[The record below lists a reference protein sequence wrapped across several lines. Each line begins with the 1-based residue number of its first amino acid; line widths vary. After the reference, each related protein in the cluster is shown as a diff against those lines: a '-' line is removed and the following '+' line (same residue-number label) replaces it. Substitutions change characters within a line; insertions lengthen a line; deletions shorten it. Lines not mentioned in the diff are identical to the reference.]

1 MDYSVTFARHYSRL
15 VWLLLH
21 ETSNVDEQKA
31 TLRALVTVSR
41 DGAVTL
47 VSDGADVTAN
57 GHDVPSV
64 LSGVSDVVRR
74 MTAHGVRDIMFD
86 AGAAPAGVLGSA
98 RILAADASV
107 GDGGAGAEAKLT
119 ALGAPSERFTRE
131 PVADA
136 APIAAPI
143 AAPGAASAPAA
154 APAASEAPPVAAA
167 PAPQPVPPPVAPTPA
182 APASA
187 APPAAPAAP
196 PSAPAAPVP
205 AAAPVAATTEP
216 GALPD
221 FGFEDADVID
231 EEALKDKLRPTPR
244 ATAAVPAAP
253 ARPPEGGG
261 MFAQFAAT
269 RTPTASHRELLAQLE
284 QASGVNVLTQ
294 VLDDLVAIAESSARD
309 ARQAVVCEIL
319 CRVTKRE
326 PQIHEF
332 EAKRAF
338 VMAQRRLAKPMLLR
352 AIVQELPHAADQRDA
367 FIAVLTRAGEDGAD
381 ALIEQIAAIS
391 GQNERRVYFDALLQL
406 QAGIP
411 TLIHMLGDARWFVAR
426 NAAELLGE
434 MQAREAEPQL
444 TELLKHSD
452 DRVRRAATSAL
463 MRLGT
468 SRALQAIQDALKD
481 GAPAMRMQAAAAL
494 VTRKDVKTAATL
506 IRALEEEKDEEVQA
520 AFLLALGKLG
530 TPDAVQRLLKAV
542 EAERGLFKKKSTA
555 YRVAAVQGLGE
566 ARSAEATDALK
577 GLQTDKDE
585 EVREAATFALVR
597 IARQSAPP
605 VQPKA

>member
-31 TLRALVTVSR
+31 SLRMLVTVCK
-41 DGAVTL
+41 DGPVTL
-47 VSDGADVTAN
+47 ASDGADVTAN
-57 GHDVPSV
+57 GHEVPSV
-64 LSGVSDVVRR
+64 LSGATDVVRR
-74 MTAHGVRDIMFD
+74 MAAHGVREIVFD

-98 RILAADASV
+98 RILAGDATA
-107 GDGGAGAEAKLT
+107 GDGGAAADAKLA
-119 ALGAPSERFTRE
+119 ALNAASVRFTRE
-131 PVADA
+131 PAA
-136 APIAAPI
+136 APTAPPASPVAPPPTLSEPPVVAAPAPPLPPAVAPAA
-143 AAPGAASAPAA
+143 AAPAPAA
-154 APAASEAPPVAAA
+154 APAA
-167 PAPQPVPPPVAPTPA
+167 
-182 APASA
+182 
-187 APPAAPAAP
+187 
-196 PSAPAAPVP
+196 
-205 AAAPVAATTEP
+205 EP

-253 ARPPEGGG
+253 SRPPEGGG
-261 MFAQFAAT
+261 MFAQFAAS
-269 RTPTASHRELLAQLE
+269 RAPTASHRDLLAQLE

-294 VLDDLVAIAESSARD
+294 VLDDLVAIAESAARD
-309 ARQAVVCEIL
+309 ARAAVVTEIL
-319 CRVTKRE
+319 CRVTRRE

-352 AIVQELPHAADQRDA
+352 AIVQELPHAGDQRDA

-391 GQNERRVYFDALLQL
+391 GQNERRVYFDALLLL
-406 QAGIP
+406 QAGVP

-444 TELLKHSD
+444 TELLKHTD

-468 SRALQAIQDALKD
+468 SRAMQAIQDALKD

-506 IRALEEEKDEEVQA
+506 VRALEEEKDEEVQV
-520 AFLLALGKLG
+520 AFLLALGKLA

-542 EAERGLFKKKSTA
+542 EPERGLFKKKGTA

-566 ARSAEATDALK
+566 ARSPEASEALK
-577 GLQTDKDE
+577 ALQSDKDE

-605 VQPKA
+605 IQPKA

>member
-31 TLRALVTVSR
+31 TLRALVTVAK

-57 GHDVPSV
+57 GHDVPGV
-64 LSGVSDVVRR
+64 LSGVTDVVRR
-74 MTAHGVRDIMFD
+74 MTAHGVREIVFD
-86 AGAAPAGVLGSA
+86 AGAAPAGILGSA

-119 ALGAPSERFTRE
+119 ALGAASVRFTRE
-131 PVADA
+131 PVT
-136 APIAAPI
+136 APTTA
-143 AAPGAASAPAA
+143 
-154 APAASEAPPVAAA
+154 APPVAVPA
-167 PAPQPVPPPVAPTPA
+167 PAIAPPPSEAPAVAAAVPVAPASAPPPPAAVPAPAAPTPA
-182 APASA
+182 AA
-187 APPAAPAAP
+187 AAPA
-196 PSAPAAPVP
+196 VP
-205 AAAPVAATTEP
+205 TTEP

-244 ATAAVPAAP
+244 VTAAVPAAP
-253 ARPPEGGG
+253 SRAPEGGG
-261 MFAQFAAT
+261 MFAQFAAS
-269 RTPTASHRELLAQLE
+269 RTPTASHRDLLAQLE

-294 VLDDLVAIAESSARD
+294 VLDDLVAIAESAARD
-309 ARQAVVCEIL
+309 ARLAVVCEIL
-319 CRVTKRE
+319 CRVTRRE

-352 AIVQELPHAADQRDA
+352 AIVQELPHASDQRDA

-444 TELLKHSD
+444 TELLKHTD

-468 SRALQAIQDALKD
+468 SRAMQAIQDALKD

-506 IRALEEEKDEEVQA
+506 VRALEEEKDEEVQV

-542 EAERGLFKKKSTA
+542 EPERGLFKKKA
-555 YRVAAVQGLGE
+555 VGYRVAAVQALGE
-566 ARSAEATDALK
+566 ARSPEASEALK
-577 GLQTDKDE
+577 ALQSDKDE

-605 VQPKA
+605 IQPKA

>member
-31 TLRALVTVSR
+31 SLRMLVTVCK
-41 DGAVTL
+41 DGPVTL
-47 VSDGADVTAN
+47 ASDGADVTAN
-57 GHDVPSV
+57 GHEVPSV
-64 LSGVSDVVRR
+64 LSGVPDVVRR
-74 MTAHGVRDIMFD
+74 MAAHGLREIVFD

-98 RILAADASV
+98 RILAGDATP
-107 GDGGAGAEAKLT
+107 GDGGAAADAKLT
-119 ALGAPSERFTRE
+119 ALNAASVRFTRE
-131 PVADA
+131 PVAAPTAPAPPVATPPAPSERPVVA
-136 APIAAPI
+136 APAPPPAVAPAAT
-143 AAPGAASAPAA
+143 APAPAA
-154 APAASEAPPVAAA
+154 APAAE
-167 PAPQPVPPPVAPTPA
+167 
-182 APASA
+182 
-187 APPAAPAAP
+187 
-196 PSAPAAPVP
+196 PS
-205 AAAPVAATTEP
+205 
-216 GALPD
+216 ALPD

-253 ARPPEGGG
+253 SRAPEGGG
-261 MFAQFAAT
+261 MFAQFAAS
-269 RTPTASHRELLAQLE
+269 RAPTASHRDLLAQLE

-294 VLDDLVAIAESSARD
+294 VLDDLVAIAESAARD
-309 ARQAVVCEIL
+309 ARAAVVTEIL
-319 CRVTKRE
+319 CRVTRRE

-352 AIVQELPHAADQRDA
+352 AIVQELPHAGDQRDA

-391 GQNERRVYFDALLQL
+391 GQNERRVYFDALLLL
-406 QAGIP
+406 QAGVP

-444 TELLKHSD
+444 TELLKHTD
-452 DRVRRAATSAL
+452 DRVRRAGTSAL

-468 SRALQAIQDALKD
+468 SRAMQAIQDALRD

-506 IRALEEEKDEEVQA
+506 VRALEEEKDEEVQA
-520 AFLLALGKLG
+520 AFLLALGKLA

-542 EAERGLFKKKSTA
+542 EPERGLFKKKGTA

-566 ARSAEATDALK
+566 ARSPEATEALK
-577 GLQTDKDE
+577 SLQSDKDE

>member
-1 MDYSVTFARHYSRL
+1 
-15 VWLLLH
+15 
-21 ETSNVDEQKA
+21 
-31 TLRALVTVSR
+31 
-41 DGAVTL
+41 
-47 VSDGADVTAN
+47 
-57 GHDVPSV
+57 
-64 LSGVSDVVRR
+64 
-74 MTAHGVRDIMFD
+74 
-86 AGAAPAGVLGSA
+86 
-98 RILAADASV
+98 
-107 GDGGAGAEAKLT
+107 
-119 ALGAPSERFTRE
+119 
-131 PVADA
+131 
-136 APIAAPI
+136 
-143 AAPGAASAPAA
+143 
-154 APAASEAPPVAAA
+154 
-167 PAPQPVPPPVAPTPA
+167 
-182 APASA
+182 
-187 APPAAPAAP
+187 
-196 PSAPAAPVP
+196 
-205 AAAPVAATTEP
+205 
-216 GALPD
+216 
-221 FGFEDADVID
+221 VID

-244 ATAAVPAAP
+244 ATVAVPAAP

-261 MFAQFAAT
+261 MFAQFTAS
-269 RTPTASHRELLAQLE
+269 RTPTASHRDLLAQLE

-294 VLDDLVAIAESSARD
+294 VLDDLVAIAESAARD

-319 CRVTKRE
+319 CRVTRRE

-352 AIVQELPHAADQRDA
+352 AVVQELPHAGDQRDT

-406 QAGIP
+406 QAGVP

-444 TELLKHSD
+444 TELLRHTD

-468 SRALQAIQDALKD
+468 SRAMQAIQDALKD

-506 IRALEEEKDEEVQA
+506 VRALDEEKDEEVQV
-520 AFLLALGKLG
+520 AFLLALGKLA

-542 EAERGLFKKKSTA
+542 EPERGLFKKKATA

-566 ARSAEATDALK
+566 ARSPEASEALK
-577 GLQTDKDE
+577 ALQSDKDE

-605 VQPKA
+605 IQPKA

>member
-31 TLRALVTVSR
+31 TLRALVTVSK

-47 VSDGADVTAN
+47 VSDGADVSAN
-57 GHDVPSV
+57 GHDVPGV
-64 LSGVSDVVRR
+64 LSGVTDVVRR
-74 MTAHGVRDIMFD
+74 MTAHGVREIVFD
-86 AGAAPAGVLGSA
+86 VTAAPAGVLGSA
-98 RILAADASV
+98 RILAGDASV
-107 GDGGAGAEAKLT
+107 GDGGVGAEAKLT
-119 ALGAPSERFTRE
+119 ALGAPSVRFTRDPASE
-131 PVADA
+131 AAAPVSAPVA
-136 APIAAPI
+136 APVE
-143 AAPGAASAPAA
+143 APAA
-154 APAASEAPPVAAA
+154 REAPPVAAA
-167 PAPQPVPPPVAPTPA
+167 PAAPP
-182 APASA
+182 
-187 APPAAPAAP
+187 APPAAAPAPAPVAAPAVPAPAA
-196 PSAPAAPVP
+196 SAPAAPAP
-205 AAAPVAATTEP
+205 AAAPASTPPAAEP

-221 FGFEDADVID
+221 LGFGDVEVLD
-231 EEALKDKLRPTPR
+231 EQTMRDKMRPTPR
-244 ATAAVPAAP
+244 ATTAVPAAP

-261 MFAQFAAT
+261 MFAQFTAS
-269 RTPTASHRELLAQLE
+269 RTPTASHRDLLTQLE

-294 VLDDLVAIAESSARD
+294 VLDDLVAIAESAARD
-309 ARQAVVCEIL
+309 ARIAVVCEIL
-319 CRVTKRE
+319 CRVTRRE
-326 PQIHEF
+326 PQVHEF

-352 AIVQELPHAADQRDA
+352 AIVQELPHAGDQREA

-406 QAGIP
+406 QAGVP

-468 SRALQAIQDALKD
+468 SRAMQAIQDALKD

-506 IRALEEEKDEEVQA
+506 VRALEEEKDEEVQV
-520 AFLLALGKLG
+520 AFLLALGKLA

-542 EAERGLFKKKSTA
+542 EPERGLFKKKSTA
-555 YRVAAVQGLGE
+555 FRVAAVQGLGE
-566 ARSAEATDALK
+566 ARSPEASDALK
-577 GLQTDKDE
+577 GLQSDKDE

>member
-1 MDYSVTFARHYSRL
+1 MGHMDYSVTFARHYSRL

-31 TLRALVTVSR
+31 TLRALVTVAK

-57 GHDVPSV
+57 GHDVPGV
-64 LSGVSDVVRR
+64 LSGVTDVVRR
-74 MTAHGVRDIMFD
+74 MTAHGVREIVFD
-86 AGAAPAGVLGSA
+86 AGAAPAGILGSA

-119 ALGAPSERFTRE
+119 ALGAASVRFTRE
-131 PVADA
+131 PVT
-136 APIAAPI
+136 APTTA
-143 AAPGAASAPAA
+143 
-154 APAASEAPPVAAA
+154 APPVAVPA
-167 PAPQPVPPPVAPTPA
+167 PAIAPPPSEAPAVAAAVPVAPASAPPPPAAVPAPAAPTPA
-182 APASA
+182 AA
-187 APPAAPAAP
+187 AAPA
-196 PSAPAAPVP
+196 VP
-205 AAAPVAATTEP
+205 TTEP

-244 ATAAVPAAP
+244 VTAAVPAAP
-253 ARPPEGGG
+253 SRAPEGGG
-261 MFAQFAAT
+261 MFAQFAAS
-269 RTPTASHRELLAQLE
+269 RTPTASHRDLLAQLE

-294 VLDDLVAIAESSARD
+294 VLDDLVAIAESAARD
-309 ARQAVVCEIL
+309 ARLAVVCEIL
-319 CRVTKRE
+319 CRVTRRE

-352 AIVQELPHAADQRDA
+352 AIVQELPHASDQRDA

-444 TELLKHSD
+444 TELLKHTD

-468 SRALQAIQDALKD
+468 SRAMQAIQDALKD

-506 IRALEEEKDEEVQA
+506 VRALEEEKDEEVQV

-542 EAERGLFKKKSTA
+542 EPERGLFKKKA
-555 YRVAAVQGLGE
+555 VGYRVAAVQALGE
-566 ARSAEATDALK
+566 ARSPEASEALK
-577 GLQTDKDE
+577 ALQSDKDE

-605 VQPKA
+605 IQPKA

>member
-31 TLRALVTVSR
+31 TLRALVTVGK

-47 VSDGADVTAN
+47 ASDGADVTAN
-57 GHDVPSV
+57 GHDVPGV
-64 LSGVSDVVRR
+64 LSGVTDVVRR
-74 MTAHGVRDIMFD
+74 MTAHGVREIVFD
-86 AGAAPAGVLGSA
+86 AGAAPAGILGSA

-107 GDGGAGAEAKLT
+107 GDGGAGAEAKLA
-119 ALGAPSERFTRE
+119 ALGAPSVRFTRE
-131 PVADA
+131 PVTTATSATPPVA
-136 APIAAPI
+136 APVVPAP
-143 AAPGAASAPAA
+143 APPPAA
-154 APAASEAPPVAAA
+154 APA
-167 PAPQPVPPPVAPTPA
+167 PAAPTPA
-182 APASA
+182 AA
-187 APPAAPAAP
+187 AAPAAP
-196 PSAPAAPVP
+196 
-205 AAAPVAATTEP
+205 TEP

-253 ARPPEGGG
+253 SRPPEGGG
-261 MFAQFAAT
+261 MFAQFAAS
-269 RTPTASHRELLAQLE
+269 RTPTASHRDLLAQLE

-294 VLDDLVAIAESSARD
+294 VLDDLVAIAESAARD
-309 ARQAVVCEIL
+309 AKASVVCEIL
-319 CRVTKRE
+319 CRVTRRE

-338 VMAQRRLAKPMLLR
+338 VMAQRRLAKPMVLR
-352 AIVQELPHAADQRDA
+352 AIVQELPHAGDQRDA

-406 QAGIP
+406 QAGVP

-444 TELLKHSD
+444 TEQLRHTD

-468 SRALQAIQDALKD
+468 SRAMQAIQDALKD

-506 IRALEEEKDEEVQA
+506 VRALEEEKDEEVQV
-520 AFLLALGKLG
+520 AFLLALGKLA

-542 EAERGLFKKKSTA
+542 EPERGLFKKKGTA

-566 ARSAEATDALK
+566 ARSPEASEALK
-577 GLQTDKDE
+577 ALQSDKDE

-605 VQPKA
+605 IQPKA

>member
-31 TLRALVTVSR
+31 SLRALVTVAK

-47 VSDGADVTAN
+47 ASDGADLGAN
-57 GHDVPSV
+57 GHDVPGV
-64 LSGVSDVVRR
+64 LSGVTDVVRR
-74 MTAHGVRDIMFD
+74 MTAHGVREIVFD
-86 AGAAPAGVLGSA
+86 AAAAPAGVLGSA

-107 GDGGAGAEAKLT
+107 GDGGAGAEAKLA
-119 ALGAPSERFTRE
+119 ALGAPSVRFTRE
-131 PVADA
+131 AV
-136 APIAAPI
+136 
-143 AAPGAASAPAA
+143 
-154 APAASEAPPVAAA
+154 AASEPAAVAA
-167 PAPQPVPPPVAPTPA
+167 PAPAPTEPPVAPVPTPA
-182 APASA
+182 PAPAPTVA
-187 APPAAPAAP
+187 
-196 PSAPAAPVP
+196 PSAPTAPIV
-205 AAAPVAATTEP
+205 EP

-221 FGFEDADVID
+221 FGFGEVDMVD
-231 EEALKDKLRPTPR
+231 EEAMRDKLRPTPR
-244 ATAAVPAAP
+244 ASVAIPAEPTRA
-253 ARPPEGGG
+253 PEGGG
-261 MFAQFAAT
+261 MFAQFAAS
-269 RTPTASHRELLAQLE
+269 RAPTASHTELLAQLE
-284 QASGVNVLTQ
+284 SANGVNVLTQ
-294 VLDDLVAIAESSARD
+294 VLDDLVAIAEAAARD
-309 ARQAVVCEIL
+309 ARQALVCEVL
-319 CRVTKRE
+319 CRVTRRE

-338 VMAQRRLAKPMLLR
+338 VMAQRRLAKPLLLR
-352 AIVQELPHAADQRDA
+352 AIVQELPHAGDQREA
-367 FIAVLTRAGEDGAD
+367 FIAVLARAGEDGAD

-406 QAGIP
+406 QAGVP

-444 TELLKHSD
+444 TELLRHSD

-468 SRALQAIQDALKD
+468 SRAMQAIQDALKD

-494 VTRKDVKTAATL
+494 VTRKDVKSAATL
-506 IRALEEEKDEEVQA
+506 VRALEDEKDEEVQA
-520 AFLLALGKLG
+520 AFLVALGKLA

-542 EAERGLFKKKSTA
+542 EAERGIFKKKTTA

-566 ARSAEATDALK
+566 SRTAEATEALK
-577 GLQTDKDE
+577 GLQSDKDE

-597 IARQSAPP
+597 MARQAAPP